1 MDGGK
6 PLMFY
11 TDGTAIAGDLPET
24 YDYENKLKADDDD
37 PAMVESGKKVDAIA
51 VEDVR
56 NMPDPVI
63 IDWEKMAEKTIRD
76 PVEPIVD
83 VMGWDF
89 DDLVSE
95 GKQAGL
101 SQYM

>member
-1 MDGGK
+1 
-6 PLMFY
+6 
-11 TDGTAIAGDLPET
+11 
-24 YDYENKLKADDDD
+24 
-37 PAMVESGKKVDAIA
+37 
-51 VEDVR
+51 
-56 NMPDPVI
+56 MPDTVI

-89 DDLVSE
+89 DDLVTE
-95 GKQAGL
+95 GEQAGL